1 MRAGAKQDR
10 FLGSLMGMSIGDAM
24 GMPIVGLTRTQIR
37 ERFGKVESYKPRPFD
52 DGTEIKEGE
61 FTDESEL
68 ALCIVESFT
77 VNNGEL
83 DPDNIGARFLYLARG
98 EARRW
103 ISADTLT
110 SLLAAEDSLEFVVPF
125 ADDGPSTGD
134 VAARG
139 IPIGLIHSVG
149 TFDAHRLRAD
159 AELVTRITHGS
170 PAAISATTAVA
181 FAVQAAARGDL
192 HPEAWTAATADF
204 VEGGST
210 AEMLRA
216 DCEIDA
222 IAMDESSAAVVTS
235 AISIAAAAP
244 DFTTAVTDAI
254 NLGGL
259 TDARGAITG
268 AIVGAH
274 RGIAGIPQSLIDDLE
289 GRIYV
294 SLAVP
299 WFFRTALR
307 RAGLLLDLRSQR

>member
-1 MRAGAKQDR
+1 
-10 FLGSLMGMSIGDAM
+10 
-24 GMPIVGLTRTQIR
+24 
-37 ERFGKVESYKPRPFD
+37 
-52 DGTEIKEGE
+52 
-61 FTDESEL
+61 
-68 ALCIVESFT
+68 
-77 VNNGEL
+77 
-83 DPDNIGARFLYLARG
+83 
-98 EARRW
+98 
-103 ISADTLT
+103 
-110 SLLAAEDSLEFVVPF
+110 
-125 ADDGPSTGD
+125 
-134 VAARG
+134 
-139 IPIGLIHSVG
+139 
-149 TFDAHRLRAD
+149 
-159 AELVTRITHGS
+159 
-170 PAAISATTAVA
+170 
-181 FAVQAAARGDL
+181 
-192 HPEAWTAATADF
+192 
-204 VEGGST
+204 
-210 AEMLRA
+210 LRA

>member
-24 GMPIVGLTRTQIR
+24 GMPVAGLSSSQIV
-37 ERFGKVESYKPRPFD
+37 ERFGRIDSYRSRPFD
-52 DGTEIKEGE
+52 DGTEIKAGE

-103 ISADTLT
+103 ISPDTQNALM
-110 SLLAAEDSLEFVVPF
+110 AAEDLLEFVVPLT
-125 ADDGPSTGD
+125 DDGPETGD

-149 TFDAHRLRAD
+149 AFDGARLRAD
-159 AELVTRITHGS
+159 SEAVTRITHGS

-192 HPEAWTAATADF
+192 KPEEWESATAEF
-204 VEGGST
+204 VGGGST
-210 AEMLRA
+210 AESLRA
-216 DCEIDA
+216 DVSLDEIA
-222 IAMDESSAAVVTS
+222 SDERGAAVVTS
-235 AISIAAAAP
+235 GISIAAAAP
-244 DFTTAVTDAI
+244 DFTSAVTGAI

-259 TDARGAITG
+259 TDGRGAIAG
-268 AIVGAH
+268 AIAGA
-274 RGIAGIPQSLIDDLE
+274 RWGIAGIPQALIDDLE